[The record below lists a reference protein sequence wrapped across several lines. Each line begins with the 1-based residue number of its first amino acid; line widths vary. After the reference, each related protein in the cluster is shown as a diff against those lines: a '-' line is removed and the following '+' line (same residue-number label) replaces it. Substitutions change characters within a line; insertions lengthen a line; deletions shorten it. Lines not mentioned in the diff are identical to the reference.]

1 MMDKSTHTITVP
13 REYVEYLEQ
22 LVESFVVTDE
32 PIAKVREVIVPN
44 TINERTRALFIQE
57 RDGIDSKVE
66 YVIIVNS
73 EGKELG
79 VFKNTHLARP

>member
-1 MMDKSTHTITVP
+1 MDKSTHTITVP